1 MDPNAFRTLSRYNI
15 WMNDR
20 LYAVAA
26 DIPDAERKRDLGAFF
41 GSLHRTLNH
50 IMVGDR
56 IWLSRFRGEASA
68 TVSLNAT
75 LYEDFE
81 ALRAA
86 RKELDGKISDYI
98 DTLRP
103 AKLAAPLNY
112 VSGVYGPQSKPLWLL
127 VLHMF
132 NHQTHHRGQATT
144 LIKQLGFDPGVTD
157 LPAMPGASG

>member
-1 MDPNAFRTLSRYNI
+1 MRGNS
-15 WMNDR
+15 
-20 LYAVAA
+20 
-26 DIPDAERKRDLGAFF
+26 
-41 GSLHRTLNH
+41 
-50 IMVGDR
+50 
-56 IWLSRFRGEASA
+56 GEASA

-81 ALRAA
+81 ALRVA